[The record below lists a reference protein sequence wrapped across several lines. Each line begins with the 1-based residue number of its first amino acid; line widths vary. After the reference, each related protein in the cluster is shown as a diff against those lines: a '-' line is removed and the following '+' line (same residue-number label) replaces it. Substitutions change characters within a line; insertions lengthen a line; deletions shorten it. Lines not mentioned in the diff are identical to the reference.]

1 MSIRALFAAGLLLLA
16 TEASGS
22 NPIRVKE
29 LATIEGV
36 RDNQLIGYGMVVG
49 LAGTGDRR
57 QTVFSSQTLTNIL
70 QRMGVTVL
78 PTAIQVRNTAAVMVT
93 AVLPPF
99 AQPGSKVDVTV
110 AAVGD
115 AANLQGGLLLLTPL
129 RAATGETYAVAQG
142 SVVTGGFA
150 AGHTGNSQTVNHPTA
165 GRIVDGAIVERGAPS
180 VIPTHELHLQ
190 LRRPDFI
197 TASRVAECINKA
209 FSKDQPLLA
218 QASNSS
224 VIVVQLPHNYEG
236 RSVDFIAAVEA
247 IPVEVDRLARIA
259 IDEKTGTIVFG
270 GDVRIAPVSIL
281 HGNLTVEVQTSFDVS
296 QPAPFSGPGA
306 ATAVVPQTNVGVK
319 EDKATNVVIGKGSK
333 IEDLVRSLTAI
344 GSTPRDIIAILQ
356 NLKAAGA
363 IDAEIDIM

>member
-1 MSIRALFAAGLLLLA
+1 MA
-16 TEASGS
+16 TEVSAGS
-22 NPIRVKE
+22 NAVRLKD

-93 AVLPPF
+93 AMLPPF

-110 AAVGD
+110 AAIGD
-115 AANLQGGLLLLTPL
+115 APNLQGGLLLMTPL
-129 RAATGETYAVAQG
+129 RAASGETYAVAQG

-150 AGHTGNSQTVNHPTA
+150 AGRSGNSQTVNHPTA
-165 GRIVDGAIVERGAPS
+165 GRIADGAIVERGAPS

-197 TASRVAECINKA
+197 TASRVAASINKTLGN
-209 FSKDQPLLA
+209 DGPLLA
-218 QASNSS
+218 QANNSS
-224 VIVVQLPHNYEG
+224 VIVVHLPSSYDG

-247 IPVEVDRLARIA
+247 IQVEVDRPARIA

-281 HGNLTVEVQTSFDVS
+281 HGNLTVEVQTAFDVS

-306 ATAVVPQTNVGVK
+306 ATAVVPQTSVGAK
-319 EDKATNVVIGKGSK
+319 ADKATNIVLGKSSK
-333 IEDLVRSLTAI
+333 VEDLVTSLTAI

-363 IDAEIDIM
+363 IDAEIDVM